1 MLVRNGNRGW
11 FRLLALLLEEIN
23 DLFLLGEFLFVLIP
37 LMCLVIM
44 LLSHH
49 REHALEKGGHG
60 GYLVS

>member
-1 MLVRNGNRGW
+1 MLVRYGCRGW
-11 FRLLALLLEEIN
+11 FRLLALLLEEID
-23 DLFLLGEFLFVLIP
+23 DLLLLGEFLFVLVP

-49 REHALEKGGHG
+49 GEHALEKGGHG